1 MPLQRRI
8 RKLDVRQRGQ
18 EEGHGCRLAAKLIT
32 LKARKIRKLKARQQG
47 QEEGHACRLAAKL
60 ITLEARM
67 LILAAILLKLEAN
80 SRNNSG

>member
-8 RKLDVRQRGQ
+8 RKLDGRQRGQ
-18 EEGHGCRLAAKLIT
+18 EEGHG
-32 LKARKIRKLKARQQG
+32 
-47 QEEGHACRLAAKL
+47 CRLAAKL